1 MKRENTS
8 RFMRGKPR
16 ANQHTNS
23 SFRPAALLRLSVVV
37 VSLLIILPL

>member
-1 MKRENTS
+1 MKRENSS

-16 ANQHTNS
+16 ANNQHTN

-37 VSLLIILPL
+37 VSILIILPL